1 VQPVLPYALEI
12 AAMLTPDQL
21 QPLDQPLVLTL
32 AEDTTLIG
40 WQPLPVVAARL
51 QPLELIQQPTEI

>member
-1 VQPVLPYALEI
+1 
-12 AAMLTPDQL
+12 MLTPDQL